1 LQTAAAS
8 AVCPAAADR
17 RQSGTNMALK
27 PSLVLRLGQQL
38 RMTPQLQ
45 QAIKLLQL
53 STFDLEQEIQEALD
67 SNLMLEEVESDDV
80 SEEPT
85 SLDTPDEPLDVS
97 DETVDTPL
105 NSADAPGDTGDDTT
119 NLNQDSIQAE
129 SDTADSGDLVD
140 PDVPSHD
147 PQIDGDAVPD
157 SHQEIL
163 SETMADDLPVDSVWE
178 DVWDDKLIQSTSSS
192 RGEDFDEDYL
202 DLRNSEE
209 VTLKDHLLD
218 QISLLHLSLVD
229 LQIAVAIID
238 GLDIEGVLTID
249 LEEILS
255 SLDDE
260 FDIELDEIEAVL
272 HLIQH
277 LDPVGIAAR
286 DLRESLLIQISQLPD
301 STPGKQQGIV
311 IIRDYL
317 PQLGSRDFNFLTRKT
332 KLKEPELR
340 EVIAL
345 IQSLNPRPGSEFIP
359 SKTEYVEPDVIVTK
373 NNDRWLV
380 ELNSLSAPRIRVNTN
395 YASMI
400 KRADNSQDNT
410 YLKTHLQ
417 EARWFIK
424 SLQQRNDTLL
434 KVATKIVEFQ
444 RGFLE
449 YGEEAMKPL
458 VLHDVAE
465 AVDLHESTIS
475 RVTTQKYM
483 HTPAGVFELK
493 YFFSSHVSSQ
503 GGGEV
508 SSTAIRALIKK
519 LVAEENQRKPLSDS
533 KIAILLADQGI
544 KVARRTI
551 AKYRESLM
559 IPPSNER
566 KQLV

>member
-1 LQTAAAS
+1 
-8 AVCPAAADR
+8 
-17 RQSGTNMALK
+17 MALK
-27 PSLVLRLGQQL
+27 PSLVLKLGQQL

-53 STFDLEQEIQEALD
+53 STTDLEQEIQEALD
-67 SNLMLEEVESDDV
+67 SNLMLEEIDSNEGSD
-80 SEEPT
+80 EPT
-85 SLDTPDEPLDVS
+85 SLDTPEEPMDISKESL
-97 DETVDTPL
+97 
-105 NSADAPGDTGDDTT
+105 ADDGNAADNQNTAADD
-119 NLNQDSIQAE
+119 S
-129 SDTADSGDLVD
+129 ADSGQDAINTE
-140 PDVPSHD
+140 PDVDAFPDLQGSDGVPHD
-147 PQIDGDAVPD
+147 PEIDGDAVPD
-157 SHQEIL
+157 SHQEL
-163 SETMADDLPVDSVWE
+163 MSETIGEDLPVDSVWE
-178 DVWDDKLIQSTSSS
+178 DTWDEPTIHAASSS
-192 RGEDFDEDYL
+192 RGEDSNEDYL
-202 DLRNSEE
+202 DVQNTEE

-218 QISLLHLSLVD
+218 QISLLHLTQTD

-238 GLDIEGVLTID
+238 GLDTEGVLSID
-249 LEEILS
+249 LEQILS
-255 SLDDE
+255 SLDADLE
-260 FDIELDEIEAVL
+260 VELDEVEAVL

-286 DLRESLLIQISQLPD
+286 DLKESLLIQIDQLPD
-301 STPGKQQGIV
+301 STQWKAEGIM
-311 IIRDYL
+311 IIKNYL
-317 PQLGSRDFNFLTRKT
+317 AQLASRDFNYLTRKT
-332 KLKEPELR
+332 KLKEPDLR

-373 NNDRWLV
+373 NQGRWLV
-380 ELNSLSAPRIRVNTN
+380 ELNSRSAPRIRVNSD

-400 KRADNSQDNT
+400 KRADNSVDNT

-434 KVATKIVEFQ
+434 RVATKIVEFQ
-444 RGFLE
+444 KGFLE
-449 YGEEAMKPL
+449 YGEEAMRPL
-458 VLHDVAE
+458 VLHDIAE
-465 AVDLHESTIS
+465 AVGLHESTIS

-483 HTPAGVFELK
+483 HTPAGLFELK

-533 KIAILLADQGI
+533 KIAALLSNQGI